1 MAHRHGRHR
10 LLAARHLVVLCAPP
24 LSHLCGVSSAPCLPL
39 LTPRLAAPRRA
50 AHKGKAKLHAI
61 QKERRQ
67 RKREALESGAAP
79 DWGGEGSDSDKSE
92 DWDIEKVLGEKVPIP
107 RWARED
113 AERAAAAAGATA
125 GAEGA
130 ATGRGTNTNRS
141 GGHTGRETA
150 RSGAGA
156 QTARTAG
163 TGATG
168 RVAQGGGTATVGAG
182 STRRDSILSEVT
194 GR

>member
-1 MAHRHGRHR
+1 MRSAVAHS
-10 LLAARHLVVLCAPP
+10 CA
-24 LSHLCGVSSAPCLPL
+24 
-39 LTPRLAAPRRA
+39 TPRRA
-50 AHKGKAKLHAI
+50 AHKGRAKLHAI

-67 RKREALESGAAP
+67 RKREALQSGAAP
-79 DWGGEGSDSDKSE
+79 DWGAAASDSDESE

-113 AERAAAAAGATA
+113 AERAAVAGAGA

-130 ATGRGTNTNRS
+130 ATGRGANSNRA
-141 GGHTGRETA
+141 GGNTGRETA
-150 RSGAGA
+150 RSGAGG

-163 TGATG
+163 TGGTG

-182 STRRDSILSEVT
+182 STRRDSVLSEAVA